1 MLVAPD
7 FKKDFVVQIDASS
20 EGLGAVRSQEIN
32 REEHPVVFLSRKLT
46 SAERNYAVVER
57 ECLAI
62 KWALDSLRYF
72 LLGRKFRLV
81 SDHAPLTLMRQNK
94 HTNARVTRW
103 FLSLQEFNFVVEHRP
118 GRQHQ
123 NADALSRVHC
133 MVSTRCLQHLRV
145 EAEGGDM
152 YRTPGLG
159 PGRVL
164 YSTTIWAMVPLIA
177 GRVFRGSPKV
187 GEGFQVRVNPERT
200 GSQFSL
206 S

>member
-1 MLVAPD
+1 MIKWNAEAETAFQKLKTALCQDPVLVAPD
-7 FKKDFVVQIDASS
+7 FKKDFVVQTDASS
-20 EGLGAVRSQEIN
+20 EGLGAVLSQEIN
-32 REEHPVVFLSRKLT
+32 GEEHPVVFLSRKLT

-81 SDHAPLTLMRQNK
+81 SDHAPLTWMRQNK

-133 MVSTRCLQHLRV
+133 MVSTGASNTSALRQRGGYVQDARVGSWTGAIQHH
-145 EAEGGDM
+145 
-152 YRTPGLG
+152 YLG
-159 PGRVL
+159 YGP
-164 YSTTIWAMVPLIA
+164 
-177 GRVFRGSPKV
+177 FK
-187 GEGFQVRVNPERT
+187 
-200 GSQFSL
+200 
-206 S
+206 